1 MEIENKFLPIGTVVL
16 LKGGKRELMITSY
29 CIMPNGD
36 VYDKNGKV
44 DVTGQIF
51 DYGACF
57 YPEGMI
63 TSDQL
68 FAFNHEQIEQSQRNT
83 RNYFTNTGDTFNTTR
98 NNRNGRSCIAFRF
111 SLQKRIV
118 LKNKKKWIIITYRCK
133 ESEEYLYLFFIE
145 SLHKVKV
152 DKKE

>member
-1 MEIENKFLPIGTVVL
+1 MENEEKFLPIGTVVL

-29 CIMPNGD
+29 CIMPSGD

-44 DVTGQIF
+44 DAAGKMF

-68 FAFNHEQIEQSQRNT
+68 FAFNHEQIDRICFKGYETEKQSEISKVLNGGIAEMKKQLEQAAQE
-83 RNYFTNTGDTFNTTR
+83 GQ
-98 NNRNGRSCIAFRF
+98 A
-111 SLQKRIV
+111 
-118 LKNKKKWIIITYRCK
+118 
-133 ESEEYLYLFFIE
+133 
-145 SLHKVKV
+145 
-152 DKKE
+152 

>member
-68 FAFNHEQIEQSQRNT
+68 FAFNHEQIENVCYMGYKTDQQSDISEMLKRGLEEMNKAKETQE
-83 RNYFTNTGDTFNTTR
+83 TT
-98 NNRNGRSCIAFRF
+98 SPIPETP
-111 SLQKRIV
+111 STQQE
-118 LKNKKKWIIITYRCK
+118 TT
-133 ESEEYLYLFFIE
+133 ETEEAA
-145 SLHKVKV
+145 
-152 DKKE
+152 